1 MSNVIKTAKL
11 DFSLLKPYL
20 KTICFVVLFPTFFA
34 AINRSLMVG
43 VSFAMYFI
51 AMTTG
56 YSFTISEKNSME
68 RFYGILPVKKSEIV
82 IGRYIYII
90 IMGIIALV
98 VSLILQ
104 PAVLMA
110 MGEHLTVSD
119 FINAAAIG
127 ILLFGIYTAIQL
139 PGYYKFGSIKGR
151 VFIIVPVAGFLV
163 TLLLI
168 TKFSIDNNT
177 FITSVLKSPVLLLL
191 SAIAIAIVMFVIS
204 ITISVKIY
212 KGKEA

>member
-1 MSNVIKTAKL
+1 MSNVIKSAKL

-20 KTICFVVLFPTFFA
+20 KTMCFIMLFPAFFA

-68 RFYGILPVKKSEIV
+68 RLYGILPVKKSEIV
-82 IGRYIYII
+82 IGRYVYII
-90 IMGIIALV
+90 IMGVIALV

-104 PAVLMA
+104 PVVLIA
-110 MGEHLTVSD
+110 LGERLTASD
-119 FINAAAIG
+119 FISAAAIG

-151 VFIIVPVAGFLV
+151 AFIIVPLAGFW
-163 TLLLI
+163 LLC
-168 TKFSIDNNT
+168 FSSRSSRLTIMHLSQT
-177 FITSVLKSPVLLLL
+177 F
-191 SAIAIAIVMFVIS
+191 
-204 ITISVKIY
+204 
-212 KGKEA
+212 